1 MGDKYARE
9 AVVPRAY
16 PELSTRRVL
25 VMEMLP
31 GPKLVDGLTEYAKV
45 EAANKGLTVDELRRQ
60 IEADWDEHGIPD
72 VYDGPSALQIYA
84 YNTACAARD
93 TLVNTAVWMWNGSV
107 GWVAG
112 CPGEY
117 VKTTTPPN
125 PPRIMDTI
133 MRVHGDQLLRHG
145 VFNADPHAG
154 NFLLLPG
161 RLLFIFFIS
170 LFFSVFFFINFSMF
184 FHFFRNL

>member
-1 MGDKYARE
+1 MVFGHRRYAQAGSTETLGAVMSALFALSVRFQPFILAWSLGMSLLAKHCMSE
-9 AVVPRAY
+9 ALILLAPI
-16 PELSTRRVL
+16 
-25 VMEMLP
+25 
-31 GPKLVDGLTEYAKV
+31 GL
-45 EAANKGLTVDELRRQ
+45 LRR
-60 IEADWDEHGIPD
+60 
-72 VYDGPSALQIYA
+72 

-93 TLVNTAVWMWNGSV
+93 TAVNAAVWAWNGTV
-107 GWVAG
+107 GWVMGWPAT
-112 CPGEY
+112 Y

-161 RLLFIFFIS
+161 THKFLL
-170 LFFSVFFFINFSMF
+170 
-184 FHFFRNL
+184 